1 MAEVSSAVRAAG
13 GLVMRVTPE
22 GRIKV
27 LVVHRP
33 RYDDWGLPKG
43 KLDPGETDVQAALR
57 EVLEETGYI
66 CRIVAPLAETEHDTK
81 RGPKTVA
88 WFAMKPLPNS
98 PGFAPNDEIDEVRWL
113 SPRRAAAKVDYEN
126 DRRLIET
133 AKLEKLARTGRL
145 WVVRHGLAV
154 DKGSWDRDD
163 DKRPLSAK
171 GEKQATGLVGRLADH
186 GIDLVI
192 SSPAKRCRTTVS
204 PLARTVGTSVVKD
217 RRLARNASK
226 SDVTSVLDR
235 VIGHNAVLS
244 THGETI
250 PLILAE
256 AARRGAKVDT
266 SADTAKGSAWEFEVK
281 DGKFRLAGRID
292 P

>member
-13 GLVMRVTPE
+13 GLVMRVTPK

-43 KLDPGETDVQAALR
+43 KLDPGETDEQAALR
-57 EVLEETGYI
+57 EVLEETGFL
-66 CRIVAPLAETEHDTK
+66 CRIVAPLTETEHDTK
-81 RGPKTVA
+81 RGLKTVA

-98 PGFAPNDEIDEVRWL
+98 PGFGPNDEIDDVRWL

-126 DRRLIET
+126 DRNLIQT
-133 AKLEKLARTGRL
+133 AKLDKLARTGVL

-154 DKGSWDRDD
+154 EKGSWDRDD

-171 GEKQATGLVGRLADH
+171 GAKQAASLVKRLADQ

-192 SSPAKRCRTTVS
+192 SSPAKRCRSTVG
-204 PLARTVGTSVVKD
+204 PLAKKVGAPLVKD

-226 SDVTSVLDR
+226 SDVASLLDR

-244 THGETI
+244 THGEII

-256 AARRGAKVDT
+256 ASRRGAKVDAST
-266 SADTAKGSAWEFEVK
+266 DTAKGSAWKFEIK
-281 DGKFRLAGRID
+281 DGRFRLAGRID